1 MTRDD
6 AFDPVRI
13 IEILDLH
20 RVEFVLVG
28 GYAALLYGARR
39 PTYDIDITPSMTVGN
54 LQRLSD
60 ALHDLKAGIRVDNL
74 DDGLP
79 FDSSA
84 ESLRGVQMLNLR
96 SPFGDLD
103 ITFFPSGFPDGYDSL
118 RPGAHLYTVGTVT
131 IHVADL
137 DDVIKSKEA
146 AARPKDLDALPE
158 LINLAR
164 ARKRNDNHHHHHNRA
179 CGR

>member
-1 MTRDD
+1 MTRGDT
-6 AFDPVRI
+6 FDPVRI
-13 IEILDLH
+13 IEILIRH
-20 RVEFVLVG
+20 RVDFVLVG

-39 PTYDIDITPSMTVGN
+39 PTYDIDITPATDAGN
-54 LQRLSD
+54 LQRLSN
-60 ALHDLKAGIRVDNL
+60 ALRELKAGIRVDNL

-96 SPFGDLD
+96 GPFGDID
-103 ITFFPSGFPDGYDSL
+103 ITFAPAGFPDGYDSL
-118 RPGAHLYTVGTVT
+118 RPAAHLYTVGTAI

-137 DDVIKSKEA
+137 NDIITSKES

-158 LINLAR
+158 LVNLSR
-164 ARKRNDNHHHHHNRA
+164 ARKNQNTDR
-179 CGR
+179 

>member
-1 MTRDD
+1 MTRD

-13 IEILDLH
+13 IEILNRH
-20 RVEFVLVG
+20 RVDFVLVG

-39 PTYDIDITPSMTVGN
+39 PTYDIDITPSTGAGN

-60 ALHDLKAGIRVDNL
+60 ALRELKAGIRVDNL

-79 FDSSA
+79 FNSSA

-103 ITFFPSGFPDGYDSL
+103 ITFSPAGFPDGYDSL
-118 RPGAHLYTVGTVT
+118 RPGAHPYTVGTAT

-137 DDVIKSKEA
+137 DDVITSKEA

-158 LINLAR
+158 LVNLAR
-164 ARKRNDNHHHHHNRA
+164 ARKNPKTDR
-179 CGR
+179 

>member
-6 AFDPVRI
+6 VFDPVRI
-13 IEILDLH
+13 IEVLNRH
-20 RVEFVLVG
+20 RVAFVLVG

-39 PTYDIDITPSMTVGN
+39 PTYDVDITPATDAGN

-60 ALHDLKAGIRVDNL
+60 ALRELKAGIRVDNL
-74 DDGLP
+74 DGGLA

-96 SPFGDLD
+96 CAFGDLD
-103 ITFFPSGFPDGYDSL
+103 ITFAPAGFPDGYDSL
-118 RPGAHLYTVGTVT
+118 RPGAHLYTVGTAI

-137 DDVIKSKEA
+137 DDVITSKES

-158 LINLAR
+158 LVNLSR
-164 ARKRNDNHHHHHNRA
+164 ARKKPEH
-179 CGR
+179 